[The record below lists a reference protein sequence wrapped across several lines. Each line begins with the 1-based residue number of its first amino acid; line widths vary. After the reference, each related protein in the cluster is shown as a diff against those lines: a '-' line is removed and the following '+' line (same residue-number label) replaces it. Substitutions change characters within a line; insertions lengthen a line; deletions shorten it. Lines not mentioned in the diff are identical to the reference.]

1 MIELHGCDH
10 PRDGLMTSMPA
21 SAFELAPMT
30 KRSLIVDAFLV
41 AMLAIGGSNPASA
54 QTFPS
59 RPITIVVPFAA
70 GGPIDTLAR
79 VAAERMR
86 APLGLPVIVENVSGA
101 AGSIGVGRVARAA
114 PDGYTLV
121 AGFWGTHVLNAAI
134 QALTYD
140 VLNDFEP
147 IMQISSNVQVIVGR
161 KTMPANDLKGLI
173 AWLKANPDTAA
184 AGTAGGGSPQH
195 VDGVFFQNATGTR
208 FRFVP
213 YRGGAPAMQDLV
225 AGQIDLIF
233 ADQTTSLPQV
243 RSGNIKAFAVT
254 GKRRLAAAPD
264 IPTVDEAGLPGFYC
278 SVWNALFAP
287 KGTPRDIIARL
298 NAAAVDG
305 LAEPAVRQRLADLG
319 QQIVPREEQT
329 PEALAALHKAE
340 IEKWWPIIKAA
351 GIRVE

>member
-1 MIELHGCDH
+1 
-10 PRDGLMTSMPA
+10 MTGGTI
-21 SAFELAPMT
+21 AFEPVLT
-30 KRSLIVDAFLV
+30 TRRRSIVGAFL
-41 AMLAIGGSNPASA
+41 AATLTIAGSNSATA

-59 RPITIVVPFAA
+59 RPVTIVVPFAA

-79 VAAERMR
+79 VMAERMR
-86 APLGLPVIVENVSGA
+86 APLGQPVVIENVSGA

-121 AGFWGTHVLNAAI
+121 AGFWGTHVVNGAT
-134 QALTYD
+134 QALGYD

-147 IMQISSNVQVIVGR
+147 IVLTSSNVNLIVGR
-161 KTMPANDLKGLI
+161 KTLPANDLKGLI
-173 AWLKANPDTAA
+173 GWLKASPDTAA

-195 VDGVFFQNATGTR
+195 VHGAFFQTATNTR

-254 GKRRLAAAPD
+254 GKSRLAAAPE

-287 KGTPRDIIARL
+287 KGTPRDVIAKL
-298 NAAAVDG
+298 NAAAVDA
-305 LAEPAVRQRLADLG
+305 LTEPGVRQRLADLG
-319 QQIVPREEQT
+319 QQIVPRDEQT
-329 PEALAALHKAE
+329 PEALAAFHKAE

-351 GIRVE
+351 GIRAE

>member
-1 MIELHGCDH
+1 MKSE
-10 PRDGLMTSMPA
+10 SMMGQPV
-21 SAFELAPMT
+21 AFELALPS
-30 KRSLIVDAFLV
+30 RRRLIVSAFV
-41 AMLAIGGSNPASA
+41 AATLAIACSNPANA
-54 QTFPS
+54 QSFPS
-59 RPITIVVPFAA
+59 RPVTIVVPFAA

-79 VAAERMR
+79 VMAERMR
-86 APLGLPVIVENVSGA
+86 APLGQPVVIENVSGA

-121 AGFWGTHVLNAAI
+121 AGFWGTHVVNAAT
-134 QALTYD
+134 QTLAYD

-147 IMQISSNVQVIVGR
+147 ILQMSNNVQVIVGR
-161 KTMPANDLKGLI
+161 KTLPADDLKGLI
-173 AWLKANPDTAA
+173 AWLKANPDAV

-195 VDGVFFQNATGTR
+195 VDGAFFQNATGTR

-225 AGQIDLIF
+225 AGQIELIF
-233 ADQTTSLPQV
+233 ADQTTSLPQA

-254 GKRRLAAAPD
+254 GKSRLAAAPD

-287 KGTPRDIIARL
+287 KGTPRDVIARL
-298 NAAAVDG
+298 NAAAVDA
-305 LAEPAVRQRLADLG
+305 LAERAVRQRLADLG

-329 PEALAALHKAE
+329 PEALAVFHKAE
-340 IEKWWPIIKAA
+340 IAKWWPIIRAA
-351 GIRVE
+351 GIRAE

>member
-1 MIELHGCDH
+1 MIVGETVLPQSG
-10 PRDGLMTSMPA
+10 PA
-21 SAFELAPMT
+21 SMT
-30 KRSLIVDAFLV
+30 RRSLIIGV
-41 AMLAIGGSNPASA
+41 ALAAALTAAGSNPATA

-79 VAAERMR
+79 IMAERMR
-86 APLGLPVIVENVSGA
+86 APLGQPVIIENVSGA
-101 AGSIGVGRVARAA
+101 AGSIGAGRVARAV

-121 AGFWGTHVLNAAI
+121 AGFWGTHVVNGAT
-134 QALTYD
+134 QALGYD

-147 IMQISSNVQVIVGR
+147 VLLTSSNVQIIVGR
-161 KTMPANDLKGLI
+161 KTLPANDLDDLV

-195 VDGVFFQNATGTR
+195 VDGAFFQKATGTR

-254 GKRRLAAAPD
+254 GKNRLAAAPD

-287 KGTPRDIIARL
+287 KGTPRNVIGKL
-298 NAAAVDG
+298 NAAAVDA

-319 QQIVPREEQT
+319 QQIVPRDEQT
-329 PEALAALHKAE
+329 PEALAAFHRAE

>member
-1 MIELHGCDH
+1 M
-10 PRDGLMTSMPA
+10 MTGETV
-21 SAFELAPMT
+21 AFELAPIT
-30 KRSLIVDAFLV
+30 RRRVIVGAVLAAAGSV
-41 AMLAIGGSNPASA
+41 AASNPAA
-54 QTFPS
+54 PQAFPL

-79 VAAERMR
+79 VMAERMR
-86 APLGLPVIVENVSGA
+86 APLGQPVVIENVTGA

-121 AGFWGTHVLNAAI
+121 AGFWGTHVVNGATQTLA
-134 QALTYD
+134 YD

-147 IMQISSNVQVIVGR
+147 VLLTSNNVNLIVGR
-161 KTMPANDLKGLI
+161 KTIPADDLEGLI

-184 AGTAGGGSPQH
+184 AGTAGVGSPQEIH
-195 VDGVFFQNATGTR
+195 GAFFQKATNTR

-243 RSGNIKAFAVT
+243 RSGNIKAFAVM
-254 GKRRLAAAPD
+254 GKSRLAVAAE

-287 KGTPRDIIARL
+287 KGTPRDAIGKL
-298 NAAAVDG
+298 NAAAVDA
-305 LAEPAVRQRLADLG
+305 LAEPAVRQRLAGLG

-329 PEALAALHKAE
+329 PEALAAFHKAE
-340 IEKWWPIIKAA
+340 IEKWWPVIKAA
-351 GIRVE
+351 GIRAE

>member
-1 MIELHGCDH
+1 MNGRALLQSFAALMAATLALVTSH
-10 PRDGLMTSMPA
+10 P
-21 SAFELAPMT
+21 AP
-30 KRSLIVDAFLV
+30 
-41 AMLAIGGSNPASA
+41 A

-79 VAAERMR
+79 VMAERMR
-86 APLGLPVIVENVSGA
+86 SPLGQPVIIENVTGA
-101 AGSIGVGRVARAA
+101 AGSIGAGRVARAA
-114 PDGYTLV
+114 PDGYTVV
-121 AGFWGTHVLNAAI
+121 AGFWGTHVVNGAT
-134 QALTYD
+134 QALAYD

-147 IMQISSNVQVIVGR
+147 ILQMSNNVQVIVGR
-161 KTMPANDLKGLI
+161 KTLPADNLQALI
-173 AWLKANPDTAA
+173 AWLKANPDVAA

-195 VDGVFFQNATGTR
+195 VDGAFFQNATGTR

-225 AGQIDLIF
+225 ARQIDLIF

-298 NAAAVDG
+298 NAAAVDA
-305 LAEPAVRQRLADLG
+305 LAEPEVRQRLADLG
-319 QQIVPREEQT
+319 QQIVPRDEQT
-329 PEALAALHKAE
+329 PEALAAFHKAE
-340 IEKWWPIIKAA
+340 IAKWWPIIRAA
-351 GIRVE
+351 GIRAE